1 MKDMLR
7 EDVIAWMNGDSTAF
21 ESIFKLEYTK
31 VYARIKVNMTGFD
44 DSDIEDVTQDVFI
57 KAYEKMHTLENP
69 DAFEEWLMR
78 IARNTAINE
87 MEKRKKIV
95 FFQTISDE
103 EDITQEDLLE
113 SSYVEFQP
121 EEQMSRKEIEDNLID
136 ILNTIPPHMSL
147 CLQMKEYD
155 DMSYQEIADEL
166 GISLSSVKNN
176 IFQCKKKI
184 KAEMEARKLYSVA
197 PVTFFFWMYRIY
209 VEGMELGQETKVSVW
224 NRIQESLHIGSDAS
238 VGSIKNSLATA
249 DSGRVTTN
257 TVTSDLSQG
266 EAVAT
271 SVAASTPPA
280 STEAAA
286 TVAATKAGGLAVGK
300 IVAAISAVAIIGVA
314 GGVGVHYINQQ
325 KETEEIVTVEPAD
338 ENLDEQSGG
347 YEDEDI
353 AREDTLDTQEESVAQ
368 DDAQK
373 EEEAMASTE
382 NNDSSEVQEGQ
393 STKIENVYFKEEQPG
408 YFSDNEFL
416 TPDAT
421 VFYTIDGTEKSFT
434 VSDAIS
440 AMPLVLPQGWDHG
453 YNVIRQVGDI
463 TGDGVDELVLHFL
476 NPGNTLCET
485 LGETYVYTID
495 QEKKEITQILFLGME
510 DATKYKEGY
519 EYNIGAFVQD
529 GWLEFNVATQKEDFS
544 FAMAVVKLVYENGD
558 WVVYET
564 DGKSSYYGDVN

>member
-7 EDVIAWMNGDSTAF
+7 ENVIAWMNGDNTAF

-31 VYARIKVNMTGFD
+31 VYARIKANMTGFN

-57 KAYEKMHTLENP
+57 KAYEKIHTLENP
-69 DAFEEWLMR
+69 DAFEGWLMR

-87 MEKRKKIV
+87 IERRKKIV
-95 FFQTISDE
+95 LFQPISDE

-113 SSYVEFQP
+113 NSYVEFQP

-184 KAEMEARKLYSVA
+184 RTEMEARKLYSVA

-224 NRIQESLHIGSDAS
+224 NCIQESLHMGSGAS
-238 VGSIKNSLATA
+238 VEGIENGFAA
-249 DSGRVTTN
+249 VDSGSLTPN
-257 TVTSDLSQG
+257 AVTSDFAG
-266 EAVAT
+266 GKAVAT
-271 SVAASTPPA
+271 SVAASTPAA
-280 STEAAA
+280 STEAVV
-286 TVAATKAGGLAVGK
+286 TVAAAKAGGLAVGK
-300 IVAAISAVAIIGVA
+300 IVAVISAVAIIGVA
-314 GGVGVHYINQQ
+314 GGLGVHYINQQ
-325 KETEEIVTVEPAD
+325 KETEETATLEQAGD
-338 ENLDEQSGG
+338 NLDELANA
-347 YEDEDI
+347 DEDVDI
-353 AREDTLDTQEESVAQ
+353 ALEDAMDEQEELSAQ
-368 DDAQK
+368 DDEQK
-373 EEEAMASTE
+373 EEEAMVSTD
-382 NNDSSEVQEGQ
+382 NSDSSEVQEGQ

-416 TPDAT
+416 TPEAT
-421 VFYTIDGTEKSFT
+421 VFYTIDGMEKSFT

-495 QEKKEITQILFLGME
+495 QDKKDLTQILFLGME
-510 DATKYKEGY
+510 DAAKYKEGY
-519 EYNIGAFVQD
+519 VYNIGAFVQD
-529 GWLEFNVATQKEDFS
+529 GWLEFNVAAQKEDFS

-564 DGKSSYYGDVN
+564 DGRSSYYGDVN